1 MQTVLIVDDMAT
13 DRELL
18 GKVVTGMGHRPEY
31 CADGDEAVDKAKQ
44 VKPALIFMDVVMPRT
59 NGFNACR
66 LLKADPETFKIPVVL
81 VTSKDTDS
89 DRFWGKKQGAD
100 DHVGKPFS
108 ADAVKALITRY
119 VR

>member
-1 MQTVLIVDDMAT
+1 MHTVLIVDDTQT

-18 GKVVTGMGHRPEY
+18 GKVVSASGHRPEF
-31 CADGDEAVDKAKQ
+31 ATDGDEAVEKAKAT
-44 VKPALIFMDVVMPRT
+44 KPALIFMDVVMQRT
-59 NGFNACR
+59 NGFNATR

-89 DRFWGKKQGAD
+89 DCFWGRKQGAD
-100 DHVGKPFS
+100 DHIGKPFS
-108 ADAVKALITRY
+108 ADAIKEIITRY